1 MNNKIN
7 NKVYNKTQNKIHY
20 KIHYKIHN
28 KIILFYLRRNRFLNN
43 QIYSFLKI
51 KKLKSNNELIKNKYR
66 NNCIKV
72 YKKLI
77 KIKFH
82 MNNNVLINKII
93 IKVISKNLIN

>member
-1 MNNKIN
+1 MNNKIH
-7 NKVYNKTQNKIHY
+7 NKVYNKTQN

-51 KKLKSNNELIKNKYR
+51 KKLKSNNELKKNKYH

-77 KIKFH
+77 KIKLH